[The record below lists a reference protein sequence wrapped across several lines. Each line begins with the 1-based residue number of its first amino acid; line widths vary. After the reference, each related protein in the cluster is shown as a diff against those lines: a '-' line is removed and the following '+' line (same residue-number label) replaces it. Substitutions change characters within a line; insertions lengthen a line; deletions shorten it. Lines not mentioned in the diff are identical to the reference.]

1 MTPILFSLF
10 QLGCIPHSVKPQ
22 TLSKTVDIPLYR
34 STEEGQRLFV
44 QLDLPVVGPQYFMVD
59 TGASVSAIRQDLAE
73 EMAFP
78 VVQKNG
84 FLTGVSGSIPWIEAS
99 IPDVSLGPVDLDKVN
114 FAVGVDGIPERAGL
128 VPIAGVI
135 GNNVWSRFIVDIDY
149 GAEILRLHPSFEFSD
164 SASNMRFDDQ
174 NILAGIQLTYGED
187 TIIVTA
193 NVDTGSS
200 GLILNAAHVPVLAK
214 QAQESK
220 EAILGVGA
228 DVENM
233 QDYVID
239 TLMLPIEKT
248 KLGGHTLDTPI
259 NAVLL
264 NPPNPDFMSLVGYE
278 VFEHKRLIVDY
289 KNERIALIPSQI
301 DLPPRNLHKEYLKAI
316 QWGQIEADPL
326 MEVQLHFFLNQRTA
340 GLRKLKRL
348 HDKETDPK
356 YALMLAN
363 VHFDIGD
370 IDSAIDYLETLSTDV
385 LIEQEY
391 IQALTLAYLYTE
403 QFEQASKLLDAMT
416 AADFNDVWWLKSM
429 MALLQDDVPSA
440 KTYLYQANQ
449 YSNPNDYLVFHAI
462 LKYNSNDIT
471 GTVAKLRKD
480 VHLHPL
486 GNHSLWFLAKVAK
499 GTPYEDLAI
508 QTIQEKLTLQHSR
521 RGSLDFLSGALWE
534 IGESESALEIAK
546 KGKKRDCEN
555 PDSDM
560 KTNCL
565 AWYDALTHQN
575 LTEQITAMTKIV
587 EANPGRSD
595 YADTL
600 AVLYR
605 ASGELELATQLSKKA
620 LIFGGADPYM
630 MWQHFISES
639 SLSTPTQEV
648 DTETP

>member
-1 MTPILFSLF
+1 M
-10 QLGCIPHSVKPQ
+10 GCIPHTIQPQ

-73 EMAFP
+73 EMDFP
-78 VVQKNG
+78 VIQKNG

-99 IPDVSLGPVDLDKVN
+99 IPDVSLGPVDLDKVK

-149 GAEILRLHPSFEFSD
+149 GAEVLRLHPSFEFTN
-164 SASNMRFDDQ
+164 SASNMKFDGQ
-174 NILAGIQLTYGED
+174 NILAGAQLTHGDD

-200 GLILNAAHVPVLAK
+200 GLILNAMHVPVLAE
-214 QAQESK
+214 QALKSK

-228 DVENM
+228 DVENA

-239 TLMLPIEKT
+239 TLAIPIEKT
-248 KLGGHTLDTPI
+248 KLGGHTLEEPI

-264 NPPNPDFMSLVGYE
+264 NPPNPDFMSLIGYE
-278 VFEHKRLIVDY
+278 VFEHNRLIVDY
-289 KNERIALIPSQI
+289 KNERIALIPSTI

-326 MEVQLHFFLNQRTA
+326 MEVRLHFFLDQRNA

-348 HDKETDPK
+348 HEKETDPK

-370 IDSAIDYLETLSTDV
+370 IDAAIGYLEELSPEV
-385 LIEQEY
+385 LIEQGY

-403 QFEQASKLLDAMT
+403 QFDTASQLIEQMT
-416 AADFNDVWWLKSM
+416 TAEFNDVWWLKSM
-429 MALLQDDVPSA
+429 MALLQEDVPSA
-440 KTYLYQANQ
+440 KTALFQAGQ
-449 YSNPNDYLVFHAI
+449 FSNPNDFLVFHAI
-462 LKYNSNDIT
+462 LKYKSGDTT
-471 GTVAKLRKD
+471 GAISKLRKD

-486 GNHSLWFLAKVAK
+486 GNHSLWFLAQIAK
-499 GTPYEDLAI
+499 ETPYEDLAK
-508 QTIQEKLTLQHSR
+508 QTILEKLALEHSR
-521 RGSLDFLSGALWE
+521 RSTLDFLSAALWE
-534 IGESESALEIAK
+534 IGETERSLEIAK
-546 KGKKRDCEN
+546 QGKARDCEN
-555 PDSDM
+555 PDIDM
-560 KTNCL
+560 KANCL

-575 LTEQITAMTKIV
+575 LTGQIEAMTKIV
-587 EANPGRSD
+587 DANPGRSD

-605 ASGELELATQLSKKA
+605 AQGDHEQANRLSKKA

-630 MWQHFISES
+630 MWQHFV
-639 SLSTPTQEV
+639 PNVPAAQP
-648 DTETP
+648 TETIESEAP

>member
-1 MTPILFSLF
+1 M
-10 QLGCIPHSVKPQ
+10 GCIPHTTQPQ

-34 STEEGQRLFV
+34 STEDGQRLFV

-59 TGASVSAIRQDLAE
+59 TGASVSVIRQDLAE

-78 VVQKNG
+78 VVKKNG

-99 IPDVSLGPVDLDKVN
+99 IPDVSLGPVELNKVN

-149 GAEILRLHPSFEFSD
+149 GAEVLRLHPSFEFTD
-164 SASNMRFDDQ
+164 SASNMRFDGQ
-174 NILAGIQLTYGED
+174 NILAGVQLTHGDD

-193 NVDTGSS
+193 NIDTGSS
-200 GLILNAAHVPVLAK
+200 GLILNAKHVPVLAE
-214 QAQESK
+214 QALKSK

-228 DVENM
+228 DTENL

-239 TLMLPIEKT
+239 TLVLPIERT
-248 KLGGHTLDTPI
+248 KLGGHTLDTPL

-264 NPPNPDFMSLVGYE
+264 DPPNPDFMSLIGYE
-278 VFEHKRLIVDY
+278 IFEHNRLIVDY
-289 KNERIALIPSQI
+289 KNDRIALIPSAI

-326 MEVQLHFFLNQRTA
+326 TEIQLHFFLNQRNA

-348 HDKETDPK
+348 HEKETDPK

-370 IDSAIDYLETLSTDV
+370 IDSAIGYLEELSTDV
-385 LIEQEY
+385 LIEQGY

-403 QFEQASKLLDAMT
+403 RFEPASKLIEQMT
-416 AADFNDVWWLKSM
+416 EAEFNDVWWLKSM

-440 KTYLYQANQ
+440 KTYLYQAGQ
-449 YSNPNDYLVFHAI
+449 YSNPNDFLVFHAI
-462 LKYNSNDIT
+462 LKYKSGDIT
-471 GTVAKLRKD
+471 GAIAKLRKD
-480 VHLHPL
+480 IHLHPL

-499 GTPYEDLAI
+499 GTPYEDLAK
-508 QTIQEKLTLQHSR
+508 QTILNKLTLEYSR
-521 RGSLDFLSGALWE
+521 RSTLDFLSAALWE
-534 IGESESALEIAK
+534 IGETERALQLAEQ
-546 KGKKRDCEN
+546 GKTRDCEN
-555 PDSDM
+555 PDPDM
-560 KTNCL
+560 RSNCL

-575 LTEQITAMTKIV
+575 LTEQIATMTNIV
-587 EANPGRSD
+587 DAHPGRSD

-600 AVLYR
+600 AVLHR
-605 ASGELELATQLSKKA
+605 ANDEHEQANLLSKKA

-630 MWQHFISES
+630 IWQHFIPEMPDSTSSE
-639 SLSTPTQEV
+639 PTIP
-648 DTETP
+648 ETP